1 MKILVINP
9 GSTSTKIGV
18 YEDTTLLWKNNI
30 HYDADRLKEFKCVS
44 DQYAYRKDLILSE
57 LGAAGYDINDF
68 KAVIGRGG
76 LLSPLEGGVY
86 AVSQK
91 MLDELKTA
99 KREHA
104 SNLGAIIAH
113 DIASSID
120 GCRSFIADPVV
131 VDELQD
137 VARLSGLPELPRVS
151 IFHALNQKAIARRY
165 AKEVGKQY
173 EDMNLIVVHMGG
185 GISIGAHSHGRVID
199 VNNALDGEGPLSP
212 ERAGTLPAG
221 ALVDLCF
228 SGEYDKKEVKRMVCG
243 KGGMVAHLGTN
254 DGRVAEDAALAGDE
268 KARLVNEAMI
278 YGVAKSVGEMFVVLR
293 CQVDAILVTGGMA
306 HSKYLMDMLSSYIDR
321 LAPIKIY
328 PGEDELGA
336 LAENAYNVLTGIY
349 EVKTY

>member
-30 HYDADRLKEFKCVS
+30 HHDADRLKEFKCVS

-199 VNNALDGEGPLSP
+199 VNNAL
-212 ERAGTLPAG
+212 
-221 ALVDLCF
+221 
-228 SGEYDKKEVKRMVCG
+228 
-243 KGGMVAHLGTN
+243 
-254 DGRVAEDAALAGDE
+254 GRVAEDAALAGDE